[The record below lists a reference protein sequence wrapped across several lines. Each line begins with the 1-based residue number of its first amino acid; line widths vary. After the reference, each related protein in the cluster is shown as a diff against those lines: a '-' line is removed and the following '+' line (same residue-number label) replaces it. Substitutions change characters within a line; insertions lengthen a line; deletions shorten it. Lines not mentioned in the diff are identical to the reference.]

1 MKNLN
6 HYRTDELAKIMN
18 IQPNSVQ
25 GILDDYPQ
33 VKRTTTL
40 INGRKRLV
48 FERTS
53 ADQYLNERGYLGNK
67 DVTF

>member
-1 MKNLN
+1 
-6 HYRTDELAKIMN
+6 MN